1 MLWNQSSKE
10 HLAKTSPHLWFK
22 HIAQLSLSLYK
33 TLLAQCRESV
43 LIQSIAMD
51 KAWAARSSLLHHHLE
66 AKNTPLLF
74 LLPTAQLAPPNQG
87 FPALHQ
93 SVAPCLGSG
102 INLQRYNHLPEPWPA
117 PPASCSFPRAP
128 KSSWYGL
135 ASLPTLYSSK
145 TSGAWNLHHGPPTLA
160 SLTPSTRK
168 QASLSAFPGPVA
180 ISIAPFGLPCSLSS
194 PTRP

>member
-10 HLAKTSPHLWFK
+10 HLAKTSPHLWFNRT
-22 HIAQLSLSLYK
+22 AQLSLSLYK
-33 TLLAQCRESV
+33 TLLAQCRESL

-74 LLPTAQLAPPNQG
+74 LLPTARLAPPNQG

-128 KSSWYGL
+128 KSSYMDLL
-135 ASLPTLYSSK
+135 ASPLCIPLR
-145 TSGAWNLHHGPPTLA
+145 LQGPEIYIMGHL
-160 SLTPSTRK
+160 R
-168 QASLSAFPGPVA
+168 
-180 ISIAPFGLPCSLSS
+180 
-194 PTRP
+194 